1 MAVLGRLLVSSAER
15 LDLPDLL
22 SIDSYAAGDWKFF
35 IKSLVGDDKPYILQ
49 GFDLIDP
56 DQSIGSTSV
65 SIQVANSV
73 VYYPGSSAGPFFHG
87 LEEGNTLAQPLIPE
101 LKKNSDNYIYIT
113 FSTSDQ
119 SRDTRSFWDPDKEGG
134 DGGEFTQDV
143 NTESALIVEVNVSNS
158 SFPINTI
165 PIAKVVVGANFI
177 ESIEDSRDMM
187 FRLGSGGLNTNPA
200 YSFEWPEL
208 PSSSYSR
215 QEPSTEMTN
224 SLDPNPFQG
233 GDKNITSLK
242 EWMDAVMTKLKEL
255 GGTTFWYQD
264 TTTYN
269 LINLFLDA
277 LGSNI
282 RSKGTWEHSS
292 ATPGEISWSEDI
304 IYQSIH
310 DPREFIIRAGSETL
324 NNDEVLY
331 TIFERNQDFNDFS
344 IAVDWVNGQQ
354 YVNGQV
360 SAFEHLKQGDWIKK
374 YSDDD
379 NYYVRVE
386 GFWSSTNAGG
396 VPTTASLAQSVSL
409 NVAYAGLTG
418 TTQGTRS
425 KGIYSTSDVTK
436 GSRDDAAIFAAGG
449 NLFWMAIRNDS
460 IQNITSLQ
468 SYNIT
473 LDITDG
479 DGVTAK
485 CTAVAHGLSDGERI
499 TIAGSTNY
507 DGTYIVE
514 KETDDIFYIQTA
526 VTTDESNVEAY
537 YALITTTTR
546 SSSGGIQ
553 LESANHNF
561 ETDQKVTITNTSS
574 YNGSYD
580 LYVRGNSTF
589 TVPIA
594 SAPPLETSGSAT
606 VARINVRTEIG
617 QAKIVQGEV
626 KYIGEVDTDN
636 IKQFI
641 GMNYLGQIDPIYL
654 VPTAPTAL
662 NTMLHGQGNYNAE
675 NGENLVARASRLTAM
690 VADKAQDKTI
700 GFLNDYKIVTKV
712 TNGANQ
718 ELTFTNTDDSG
729 ATEDAHLYIGM
740 PSSENN
746 GTITLNNGPLV
757 LAANEVAYF
766 EIDRNN
772 SFSMDISGLT
782 IANINECPLD
792 ENVFVVAYRLSGTTV
807 WLWDGFELIEGYN
820 HSASAISEVLNQNS
834 YDEELSV
841 VSGAPAN
848 DNEIT
853 GPVSS
858 GTTLTLPTDS
868 RDSDSTQSYVVGYGV
883 LEIRLNGQYLQHGVD
898 WQELG
903 STGSVSTTFQ
913 ILQDLVVGD
922 ELNIRIDTTGGYITS
937 GSGGGGISSGANI
950 GGGAGEIFSSVL
962 GSTMQLRT
970 IEAGSNVT
978 VTTAGNVV
986 QIAATT
992 SSSNLSVVTKT
1003 IDYTV
1008 GATDDVILMDCG
1020 ATDKTVTLPDATLYN
1035 GRVINIKRISS
1046 GTGNC
1051 LIRGD
1056 GTQTIDGE
1064 AHPSYTDDKTRL
1076 LSQWDAITM
1085 VSNGTAWFVI

>member
-22 SIDSYAAGDWKFF
+22 SIDSYGAGDWKFF
-35 IKSLVGDDKPYILQ
+35 IKSLVGDDKPFILQ

-65 SIQVANSV
+65 SIQVADSV

-101 LKKNSDNYIYIT
+101 LKKNSTNYIYVT

-143 NTESALIVEVNVSNS
+143 NTESALIVEVNVSNA

-200 YSFEWPEL
+200 YNYEWREL
-208 PSSSYSR
+208 PSADYSR
-215 QEPSTEMTN
+215 QEPPTIMTN

-233 GDKNITSLK
+233 GDKNILSLK

-255 GGTTFWYQD
+255 GGTTFWYKD
-264 TTTYN
+264 TSTYN

-292 ATPGEISWSEDI
+292 ATPGEVEWSEDI
-304 IYQSIH
+304 VYQSIH
-310 DPREFIIRAGSETL
+310 DPREYIIRAGSETL

-331 TIFERNQDFNDFS
+331 TVFDRNLSFNDFS
-344 IAVDWVNGQQ
+344 LAVDWVNGQP
-354 YVNGQV
+354 YINGQV
-360 SAFEHLKQGDWIKK
+360 SSFQHLKQGDWIKK

-386 GFWSSTNAGG
+386 GFWSATNGGG
-396 VPTTASLAQSVSL
+396 VPTTASLAQSVTV
-409 NVAYAGLTG
+409 NVSYAGATG
-418 TTQGTRS
+418 TAQGVRC
-425 KGIYSTSDVTK
+425 KGIYSNSDVYK
-436 GSRDDAAIFAAGG
+436 GTRSDTAMFSAGG

-460 IQNITSLQ
+460 IQSITSLQ

-473 LDITDG
+473 LDITEG

-485 CTAVAHGLSDGERI
+485 CTSVGHGLSDGERI
-499 TIAGSTNY
+499 TISGSTNY

-514 KETDDIFYIQTA
+514 KETDDIFYIQTTQ
-526 VTTDESNVEAY
+526 TTDESSVDAY
-537 YALITTTTR
+537 YALITTTAR
-546 SSSGGIQ
+546 NSSGGIQ

-561 ETDQKVTITNTSS
+561 ETDQKVTISGTAS
-574 YNGSYD
+574 YNGSFD
-580 LYVRGNSTF
+580 LFVRSDTTF
-589 TVPIA
+589 TVPFA
-594 SAPPLETSGSAT
+594 SAPPLETSGTAT
-606 VARINVRTEIG
+606 VAKINVRTEIG
-617 QAKIVQGEV
+617 QARIVQGEV

-636 IKQFI
+636 IKQFV
-641 GMNYLGQIDPIYL
+641 GMNYLGQTNPIYL
-654 VPTAPTAL
+654 VPTLPASL
-662 NTMLHGQGNYNAE
+662 NTMLHGQANYNSE
-675 NGENLVARASRLTAM
+675 DGESLVSRAARLTAM
-690 VADKAQDKTI
+690 MADKAQDKTI
-700 GFLNDYKIVTKV
+700 GYLHDWKICTNV

-718 ELTFTNTDDSG
+718 EIEWTNTDETG
-729 ATEDAHLYIGM
+729 ATQDPHLYVGM
-740 PSSENN
+740 PSSANN

-757 LAANEVAYF
+757 LAVNQVAYYQL
-766 EIDRNN
+766 DRNDT
-772 SFSMDISGLT
+772 FSADLSGLT
-782 IANINECPLD
+782 VVDIDECPLH
-792 ENVFVVAYRLSGTTV
+792 ENVFIVAYRLGDTTV
-807 WLWDGFELIEGYN
+807 WLWDGTELSVGYN
-820 HSASAISEVLNQNS
+820 HSSTAVSDVLNENA
-834 YDEELSV
+834 YDEILSV
-841 VSGAPAN
+841 VSGAPGSS
-848 DNEIT
+848 NEIT

-858 GTTLTLPTDS
+858 GTVIMIPDDS
-868 RDSDSTQSYVVGYGV
+868 RDSGSTQYYVVGNGV

-898 WQELG
+898 WQEVG
-903 STGSVSTTFQ
+903 AAGTVSSTFQ

-922 ELNIRIDTTGGYITS
+922 ELNIRIDTAGGYITS
-937 GSGGGGISSGANI
+937 GSGGGGISGGANI
-950 GGGAGEIFSSVL
+950 GGGAGEVFSSIL
-962 GSTMQLRT
+962 GSTMQFRT
-970 IEAGSNVT
+970 IEAGANMT
-978 VTTAGNVV
+978 VTTVGNTV
-986 QIAATT
+986 QLAATLP
-992 SSSNLSVVTKT
+992 SNNLSVVTQT
-1003 IDYTV
+1003 VDYSV
-1008 GATDDVILMDCG
+1008 QATDDVVMMDCG

-1035 GRVINIKRISS
+1035 GRVLHIKRISS
-1046 GTGNC
+1046 GAGNC
-1051 LIRGD
+1051 LIRGN
-1056 GTQTIDGE
+1056 GTQTIDSE

-1076 LSQWDAITM
+1076 INQWDAITV